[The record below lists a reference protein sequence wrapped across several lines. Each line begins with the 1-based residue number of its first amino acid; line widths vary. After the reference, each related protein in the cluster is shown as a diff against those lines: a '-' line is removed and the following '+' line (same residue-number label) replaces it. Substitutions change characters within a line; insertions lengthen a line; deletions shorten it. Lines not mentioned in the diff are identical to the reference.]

1 MEDPLDNDEIE
12 EQGDK
17 IIYSK
22 KRQELEEEQL
32 QQQEL
37 LRQ

>member
-17 IIYSK
+17 IIYTAK
-22 KRQELEEEQL
+22 KRQEQL
-32 QQQEL
+32 QQQWQEL
-37 LRQ
+37 LSQQ